1 MNSLRTARST
11 AAAES
16 AIGQRSSSLELRRWG
31 APSAVASVLGIA
43 CMALAAAQEP
53 AAENA
58 KAVPPAESMEV
69 DSRLIR
75 LRLPITGNADAH
87 FKNVIQR
94 AVGQLKSAGPA
105 AADRRPVLVI
115 EFDPQR
121 GGDGFGQGSDF
132 ERALSLARFLSGDEL
147 AGIKTVAYI
156 PRTIKGHAVLVAMAC
171 EEIVMAPDA
180 EIGEAGADEDPTRP
194 VEPGVVR
201 WYEQI
206 AEGKRTIPEA
216 IAIGMLERGAE
227 VLQVETEDGTHFVLS
242 DGLEALA
249 RDHTVVE
256 EKTLVP
262 RGSLGLF
269 SGREGRD
276 LRFVKHFADDRD
288 SLARVLQVAPA
299 SLIEDQSLVA
309 DWRPIMIDIRGPLT
323 RSVVKRVETMIGSE
337 LDRSQV
343 NWIGLR
349 IDSPGGR
356 WSDCLRLADTL
367 ASLDR
372 DKVRTVAYVPVEAS
386 GGAALVALS
395 CEQLIMQPGAHVG
408 GMPAAPADPNGPP
421 EVDAEFESA
430 KVSIRESLAAKTDH
444 SWSLLIAMVDPTT
457 EVFRYTHGQTGE
469 AKFFSPEEVKEQPDA
484 KDWRQREAITKAGA
498 PLKLSAEDA
507 KRLGV
512 ASQVVDNFDEFRQLY
527 GFGEGEPREVR
538 PNWALE
544 LVEALASPG
553 LAVALL
559 VIGIIGIYIELHTPG
574 LGVGGFVAAVAFL
587 LFFWSKFLH
596 GTVEWLEIL
605 LFLGG
610 MFFLL
615 LEVLV
620 LPGFGVFGLGG
631 AAMILAAIVLA
642 GTTSWLPRTENEL
655 AELRSS
661 LTVVVGGLLAAL
673 AAAMALRRY
682 LPHAPILR
690 DIMLSPPAAEE
701 LIEREHREA
710 LADFTDLIGH
720 HGTAAT
726 HLMPAGK
733 ATIDGRLLDVI
744 ADGDII
750 DRGTPVEVVS
760 ARGTRVMVRA
770 IRIA

>member
-1 MNSLRTARST
+1 MNLFRAARSIT
-11 AAAES
+11 ANHAAPPRPFR
-16 AIGQRSSSLELRRWG
+16 ALVLRGWRRSS
-31 APSAVASVLGIA
+31 
-43 CMALAAAQEP
+43 ALAGLFGFLFVALATAQESVAEPAEDAP
-53 AAENA
+53 AAETT
-58 KAVPPAESMEV
+58 EV
-69 DSRLIR
+69 ESRLIR

-94 AVGQLKSAGPA
+94 AVGQMKASGPA
-105 AADRRPVLVI
+105 AADRRPVLVV

-121 GGDGFGQGSDF
+121 AGNGFGQGSDF
-132 ERALSLARFLSGDEL
+132 ERALSVARFLTSDEL
-147 AGIKTVAYI
+147 NGIKTVAYI

-180 EIGEAGADEDPTRP
+180 EIGEAGVDEDPTRP

-216 IAIGMLERGAE
+216 IAIGMLGEAE
-227 VLQVETEDGTHFVLS
+227 VLQVETEDGTHFVLG
-242 DGLEALA
+242 DELEELA
-249 RDHTVVE
+249 RNHTVVE

-262 RGSLGLF
+262 PGSLGLF
-269 SGREGRD
+269 SGREGRE

-288 SLARVLQVAPA
+288 SLARVLQVSPA

-309 DWRPIMIDIRGPLT
+309 DWRPIMIDIKGPLT
-323 RSVVKRVETMIGSE
+323 ASVVKRVETMIGSE
-337 LDRSQV
+337 LERSQV

-367 ASLDR
+367 ATLDR
-372 DKVRTVAYVPVEAS
+372 EKVRTVAYVPVEAS
-386 GGAALVALS
+386 GGAALVALA
-395 CEQLIMQPGAHVG
+395 CEQLVMQPGAHVG
-408 GMPAAPADPNGPP
+408 GMPAAPGDPNDLP
-421 EVDAEFESA
+421 EVDTEFESA
-430 KVSIRESLAAKTDH
+430 KVSIRESLAAKTNH
-444 SWSLLIAMVDPTT
+444 SWSLLIGMVDPTI
-457 EVFRYTHGQTGE
+457 EVFRYTHRQTGE
-469 AKFFSPEEVKEQPDA
+469 TKFFSPAEANEQPDA
-484 KDWRQREAITKAGA
+484 NDWRQDEAITKAGA

-507 KRLGV
+507 KGLGI

-574 LGVGGFVAAVAFL
+574 LGVGGFVATVAFL

-610 MFFLL
+610 VFFLL
-615 LEVLV
+615 LELLV
-620 LPGFGVFGLGG
+620 LPGFGIFGLGG

-642 GTTSWLPRTENEL
+642 GTTSWLPRTDNEL
-655 AELRSS
+655 AELRGS

-690 DIMLSPPAAEE
+690 DIMLAPPAGEE

-710 LADFTDLIGH
+710 LADFTGLVGH
-720 HGTAAT
+720 EGTAAT

-733 ATIDGRLLDVI
+733 ATIDGRLIDVI
-744 ADGDII
+744 ADGDVI

-770 IRIA
+770 IRNA